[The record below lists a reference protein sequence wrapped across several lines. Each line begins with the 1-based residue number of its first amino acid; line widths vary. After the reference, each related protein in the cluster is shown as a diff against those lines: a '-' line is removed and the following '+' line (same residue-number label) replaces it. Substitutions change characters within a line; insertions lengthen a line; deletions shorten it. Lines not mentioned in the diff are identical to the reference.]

1 MDSSSSDSR
10 SDYEIRQFKFD
21 ELPDYAEISSF
32 KPRGFKTP
40 GGSYKISSW
49 REAYRIFCRYLLKEK
64 PRHIRAFKNLEE
76 TFLGRRVMFSNDP
89 FLLNEAYQLRSGF
102 YAEIFLPPKSI
113 IHNISRLIQ
122 FCRLSPRQFVVT
134 IPVYVD
140 ESELS
145 ELEEVE
151 DEQNEVESQLS
162 EPEQPEEE
170 VSEDETIQESVS
182 EQPSSQIVHFTLE
195 DDIPALAFSKPVAIT
210 IGRRRLSIFRWR
222 EVMIETAR
230 YIVENE
236 PASFRYLYR
245 NCGPKSSS
253 RKLFS
258 HDRSDLLEAS
268 KVDSN
273 LFVETKF
280 GAVDCVKKALL
291 FIRYTNISPS
301 RIRIEY
307 LPAGAVNSDNPI
319 PAESANINTE
329 PEEEPEDIAVVENN
343 ASEQSQTETAAIE
356 SEEDTDIPRTDERK
370 PEEFE
375 NDKKADNLVDDNE
388 VGFSDNDLETLSFT
402 LDDPIPNLKFS
413 KPTAISFGKQ
423 IASISSWTSV
433 LMQTAIYID
442 QNEPDAFNYLVKQ
455 YGDSG
460 TGLRLFSHHK
470 FENLTCKQINSNY
483 YVNTNFSAADTVKQA
498 QLLMQSC
505 KLPLS
510 EVRIEYIPGNAN
522 GAVRAQNIKTENN
535 DNAKESGSRQSYSN
549 DYSTFTKPVNL
560 SMFFTC
566 VVIPKQCH
574 KAFLDNLTVDLKEGM
589 SETVTLW
596 FNDEKYRVVINNLNF
611 SSTDSSTQIR
621 FTWNPNLPIAIAL
634 RKACPES
641 FQILERNSYSALKES
656 KPEVSDTIT
665 VSCGNKPDEFILQ
678 VNSQKASGVIQ
689 ERTVQPDE
697 KQDKPG
703 EIYYKYQPEA
713 VSERLID
720 DFGFSPEERK
730 ELITRIEELVP
741 AVFPNGSCREGQ
753 LGDLLNRL
761 DGQFSSQ
768 DALERF
774 IIDNNIAVECR
785 GWVYFLVSDIKNC
798 LYEVLRQLQR
808 EGQILAFYGNL
819 WNKKS
824 DVFTSVNIYKDKELL
839 SKLFTALKE
848 KDGSQPELE
857 FYPTKDWLALQ
868 EDATIKT
875 ALIDCFSR
883 ISTLSYDQF
892 EKELPYIPFSEL
904 RLVILGEPEFIRVA
918 NGVYTFEDK
927 IWFDS
932 ELSNKLIAFVQSE
945 IEKHGYVSCGQL
957 DFSEAM
963 EFNPGLSEDSLR
975 DYFCQKYLPKRYKR
989 KGNIISDFENP
1000 TDTGTLISEFCKSKP
1015 VVTYDELKNFAADL
1029 NAADQTALI
1038 IAFDNMVRV
1047 DKDRFVDPESV
1058 HFDVDEIDREINT
1071 YISGD
1076 FIPLQ
1081 DVYDIES
1088 FPAIDSYHWNWFLLE
1103 SFCRK
1108 YSRQFDF
1115 MVAKINSQN
1124 VGVIIRKSS
1133 KYENYNSLMATAVD
1147 RSGID
1152 LTEKAISSFLLRG
1165 HYIAKQNPIIVQKVL
1180 EQARIL
1186 RDSSGE

>member
-145 ELEEVE
+145 EPEEVE
-151 DEQNEVESQLS
+151 DDQNEVESQLAES
-162 EPEQPEEE
+162 EQPEED
-170 VSEDETIQESVS
+170 VSEGETIQESVS
-182 EQPSSQIVHFTLE
+182 TQPSSQILHFTLD
-195 DDIPALAFSKPVAIT
+195 DDIPDLAFSKPVSIT
-210 IGRRRLSIFRWR
+210 IYTRRYSVSKWR
-222 EVMIETAR
+222 DIVSETAR
-230 YIVENE
+230 YIYENDAE
-236 PASFRYLYR
+236 SFLRYLYK
-245 NCGPKSSS
+245 NFGPKGNS
-253 RKLFS
+253 RPLFS
-258 HDRSDLLEAS
+258 DKRSNLLQPS
-268 KVDSN
+268 RIDSN
-273 LFVETKF
+273 LYVETNF
-280 GAVDCVKKALL
+280 SSVDCVKKALL
-291 FIRYTNISPS
+291 FIRYANIPQSKVQ
-301 RIRIEY
+301 IEY
-307 LPAGAVNSDNPI
+307 LPAGAVNSDNPT

-329 PEEEPEDIAVVENN
+329 PEEELEDSAVVENN
-343 ASEQSQTETAAIE
+343 ASEQSQTETATIE
-356 SEEDTDIPRTDERK
+356 SEEDTDNPRTDERK

-375 NDKKADNLVDDNE
+375 NDKKADDFVDDNE
-388 VGFSDNDLETLSFT
+388 VGFSNDDLETLSFT

-549 DYSTFTKPVNL
+549 DYSAFTKPVDL

-589 SETVTLW
+589 SEPVTLW

-689 ERTVQPDE
+689 ERTVQQDE

-730 ELITRIEELVP
+730 ELIIRIEELVP

-963 EFNPGLSEDSLR
+963 EFNPGLSENSLL
-975 DYFCQKYLPKRYKR
+975 DYFCQKCLPKRYVRKR
-989 KGNIISDFENP
+989 KIISDSENPTDSVMIISDF
-1000 TDTGTLISEFCKSKP
+1000 CQSKP
-1015 VVTYDELKNFAADL
+1015 LITYDELKDFAYDL
-1029 NAADQTALI
+1029 SVSEFTVYGIAL
-1038 IAFDNMVRV
+1038 
-1047 DKDRFVDPESV
+1047 E
-1058 HFDVDEIDREINT
+1058 
-1071 YISGD
+1071 
-1076 FIPLQ
+1076 
-1081 DVYDIES
+1081 
-1088 FPAIDSYHWNWFLLE
+1088 NWFVLIKIVILTLL
-1103 SFCRK
+1103 
-1108 YSRQFDF
+1108 
-1115 MVAKINSQN
+1115 
-1124 VGVIIRKSS
+1124 
-1133 KYENYNSLMATAVD
+1133 
-1147 RSGID
+1147 
-1152 LTEKAISSFLLRG
+1152 
-1165 HYIAKQNPIIVQKVL
+1165 
-1180 EQARIL
+1180 
-1186 RDSSGE
+1186 